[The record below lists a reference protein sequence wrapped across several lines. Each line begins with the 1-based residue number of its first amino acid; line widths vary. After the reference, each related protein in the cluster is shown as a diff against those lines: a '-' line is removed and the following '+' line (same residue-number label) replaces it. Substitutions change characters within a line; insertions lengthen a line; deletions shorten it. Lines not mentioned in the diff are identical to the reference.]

1 MSSDRAPDHATP
13 RAAGSGGPGLR
24 RRSHAEGPRTHQI
37 VVRLSAREFASIRA
51 VTDGAGM
58 VPGAWLG
65 ELGVRV
71 AAGKGNPIPP
81 RWLDLVDILVT
92 CRQDIARVARLLG
105 AGPAAEELTMVRRIL
120 ARVDEVTDRAA
131 TAARSTR
138 PR

>member
-1 MSSDRAPDHATP
+1 
-13 RAAGSGGPGLR
+13 
-24 RRSHAEGPRTHQI
+24 
-37 VVRLSAREFASIRA
+37 
-51 VTDGAGM
+51 M

-92 CRQDIARVARLLG
+92 CRQDIARVDRLLG